1 MRAIC
6 LIFLLLCTGCQSVLH
21 EMKPH
26 RLWRWNYYE
35 PTSREAFGTFSI
47 DDPLPSKIATKT
59 QPELTTSSETVVAPM
74 PAVK

>member
-6 LIFLLLCTGCQSVLH
+6 LISVLLCTGCQSVLH

-47 DDPLPSKIATKT
+47 DDPLLQSVSTV
-59 QPELTTSSETVVAPM
+59 QRDQTSTEQAKVEAPIPTVR
-74 PAVK
+74 

>member
-6 LIFLLLCTGCQSVLH
+6 LISILLCTGCQSVLH

-47 DDPLPSKIATKT
+47 DDPLPQTVSKE
-59 QPELTTSSETVVAPM
+59 QPARLGTEASAVEAPM
-74 PAVK
+74 PTVR

>member
-6 LIFLLLCTGCQSVLH
+6 LISVLLCTGCQSVLH

-47 DDPLPSKIATKT
+47 DDPLPQNAPKIQHAQDSTA
-59 QPELTTSSETVVAPM
+59 PGTVEAPI
-74 PAVK
+74 PTVR